1 MEPASPPWSAECVV
15 IDVGVGTTDV
25 VAYTGD
31 PEYSAR
37 LVLPS
42 RTSVLARRLRRLRGS
57 PPEALGLVGRPMGG
71 GPFTRELRRL
81 MESGTRVYAEL
92 PAALT
97 LSNDVEELRRMEG
110 LELVEGREGLP
121 DGVRTIETYDFRARR
136 LLGFLEGE
144 GVELEDLRWVAAC
157 VQDHGYHP
165 DYESNRRHRFE
176 RLFRRYL
183 GEGGCRPEEM
193 VFRER
198 PPRSFPRL
206 RAAYEE
212 LERIGVEPLVMDSKL
227 PVAMLGR
234 VESEAERLLVI
245 DYGTG
250 HVTAFL
256 FEDERVVGVY
266 EHHSRKLDRS
276 RFEEQVRAFVE
287 GRLSDEEVY
296 RDGGHGCC
304 NVAPMGWDEV
314 EEVIGMGPRRSEFGL
329 GREPRGVPDRMI
341 PAYGPAMYLT
351 GAAGR

>member
-1 MEPASPPWSAECVV
+1 M

-42 RTSVLARRLRRLRGS
+42 RVSVLARRLRRYRES
-57 PPEALGLVGRPMGG
+57 PPEALGLVGQPMGG
-71 GPFTRELRRL
+71 GPITKEIRRL
-81 MESGTRVYAEL
+81 MRAGTTVYAEL

-97 LSNDVEELRRMEG
+97 LSNDVEELRRMDG
-110 LELVEGREGLP
+110 LELVEDRSEIP
-121 DGVRTIETYDFRARR
+121 NEAEVIETYDFRARR
-136 LLGFLEGE
+136 LFEFLEAE
-144 GVELEDLRWVAAC
+144 GVGLDGLEWVAAC

-165 DYESNRRHRFE
+165 SYDSNRKHRFE
-176 RLFRRYL
+176 RLFREYL
-183 GEGGCRPEEM
+183 GESGCRPEDMMFDEK
-193 VFRER
+193 

-212 LERIGVEPLVMDSKL
+212 LKRVDAEPVVMDSKL
-227 PVAMLGR
+227 PVAVLGR

-266 EHHSRKLDRS
+266 EHHTELLDRS
-276 RFEEQVRAFVE
+276 RFEEQIRAFVE
-287 GRLSDEEVY
+287 GRLESEEVY
-296 RDGGHGCC
+296 RDGGHGCH
-304 NVAPMGWDEV
+304 NVSPVDWDEV
-314 EEVIGMGPRRSEFGL
+314 EDVIGLGPRKSEFGL
-329 GREPRGVPDRMI
+329 GREPREVPDRMI
-341 PAYGPAMYLT
+341 PAYGPAIYLT
-351 GAAGR
+351 RGS